1 MCETSSWRLKL
12 QPLNPTRIYTCEVII
27 GPRMYGGDLNQI
39 LITQF
44 STNFISNYISNVL
57 ILCPVSLNLNHF

>member
-1 MCETSSWRLKL
+1 MCETSSLRLKL
-12 QPLNPTRIYTCEVII
+12 QPLNPTSIYTCEVII
-27 GPRMYGGDLNQI
+27 RPRMYGDDLNQI

-44 STNFISNYISNVL
+44 SSNFISNYISNVL